1 LNDRTTRDILVQSKL
16 SRIPTKVKKV
26 SVKPVAY
33 RRKTAQQRRQ
43 ELIQAG
49 IICLGKGGM
58 SAFTIDQICK
68 QAGVSRGLINHHFK
82 TKEELLTCIYADM
95 TDHLAQDFKCDEPRQ
110 QLAEIIETSFDE
122 QSFNRSNLRAWLSI
136 WGEVATN
143 DALNALH
150 QKRYRLYKSR
160 IANALTNIAKTDK
173 TELDA
178 KSVARQLIA
187 LIDGLWL
194 EYCLHSTDFSLAAA
208 RADCYRFLQS
218 QGVDIKTDS
227 QLHRGT

>member
-1 LNDRTTRDILVQSKL
+1 MQSKPSWIL
-16 SRIPTKVKKV
+16 LEVTKVSDNKT
-26 SVKPVAY
+26 AY
-33 RRKTAQQRRQ
+33 RRKSAQQRRQ

-58 SAFTIDQICK
+58 SAFTIDRICK

-82 TKEELLTCIYADM
+82 TKEDLLTCIYADM
-95 TDHLAQDFKCDEPRQ
+95 TDHLVQNFNSGDSRQ
-110 QLAEIIETSFDE
+110 QLAEIIEASFDE

-143 DALNALH
+143 EALNSLH
-150 QKRYRLYKSR
+150 QSRYRKYKAR
-160 IANALTNIAKTDK
+160 IAQALKSIAKVDK

-178 KSVARQLIA
+178 DSVARQLIA

-194 EYCLHSTDFSLAAA
+194 EYCLHSRGFSLAVA
-208 RADCYRFLQS
+208 RADCYSFLQS
-218 QGVDIKTDS
+218 HGAIIQVS
-227 QLHRGT
+227 NQ

>member
-1 LNDRTTRDILVQSKL
+1 LT
-16 SRIPTKVKKV
+16 PAPKK
-26 SVKPVAY
+26 KIAY
-33 RRKTAQQRRQ
+33 RRKSAVQRRQ

-49 IICLGKGGM
+49 ITCLGKGGM

-82 TKEELLTCIYADM
+82 TKEDLLICIYADM
-95 TDHLAQDFKCDEPRQ
+95 TDHLVQDSNSDEPRQ
-110 QLAEIIETSFDE
+110 QLAQIIETSFDE

-136 WGEVATN
+136 WGEAATN
-143 DALNALH
+143 EALNSLH
-150 QKRYRLYKSR
+150 QRRYHKYKAR
-160 IANALTNIAKTDK
+160 IAKALTSIDTTDR

-178 KSVARQLIA
+178 DSVARQLIA

-194 EYCLHSTDFSLAAA
+194 EYCLHSAGFSLAAA

-218 QGVDIKTDS
+218 HGVRIQTRYITK
-227 QLHRGT
+227 

>member
-1 LNDRTTRDILVQSKL
+1 MA
-16 SRIPTKVKKV
+16 KV
-26 SVKPVAY
+26 SENKTAY

-58 SAFTIDQICK
+58 SAFTIDRICK

-143 DALNALH
+143 EVLNSLH
-150 QKRYRLYKSR
+150 QSRYRKYKAR
-160 IANALTNIAKTDK
+160 IAQALKSIAEADK

-178 KSVARQLIA
+178 DSVARQLIA

-194 EYCLHSTDFSLAAA
+194 EYCLHSTDFALAAA

-218 QGVDIKTDS
+218 HGATIKA
-227 QLHRGT
+227 GN

>member
-1 LNDRTTRDILVQSKL
+1 LTPKS
-16 SRIPTKVKKV
+16 VKKIV
-26 SVKPVAY
+26 Y
-33 RRKTAQQRRQ
+33 RRKSAKQRRK

-82 TKEELLTCIYADM
+82 TKEDLLTCIYADM
-95 TDHLAQDFKCDEPRQ
+95 TDHLVQESTSDKPRQ
-110 QLAEIIETSFDE
+110 QLTEIIETSFDE

-143 DALNALH
+143 EALNSLH
-150 QKRYRLYKSR
+150 QKRYHLYKSR
-160 IANALTNIAKTDK
+160 IASALTRIAETDK
-173 TELDA
+173 TLLDA
-178 KSVARQLIA
+178 DSVARQLIA

-208 RADCYRFLQS
+208 RADCYRFLKS
-218 QGVDIKTDS
+218 HGIS
-227 QLHRGT
+227 I